1 MFNYNKNTKKI
12 DETILR
18 PLSNRINMRVLTYK
32 LIGIESFLLIHLDM
46 LTVVTIVKV
55 KMIRYV

>member
-1 MFNYNKNTKKI
+1 MFYYNKIQIK
-12 DETILR
+12 ETFLR
-18 PLSNRINMRVLTYK
+18 PLSYRINMRVLTYK
-32 LIGIESFLLIHLDM
+32 LIGIDAFSLIHLDM